1 MAKSGVTGLPRIIN
15 AFGYSMKGFRS
26 ALRYESAFR
35 QESVL
40 FMLLLPLAFW
50 LGHSLIDYILL
61 IGALLL
67 VLIVE
72 LLNSAIEATVDRF
85 GDDYH
90 ELSGTA
96 KDMGSAAV
104 FVSLVNVVMVWACII
119 FNNYFSWSS
128 FTD

>member
-1 MAKSGVTGLPRIIN
+1 MAKTGVTGLPRIIN
-15 AFGYSMKGFRS
+15 AFGYSMKGFRA

-35 QESVL
+35 QESML
-40 FMLLLPLAFW
+40 FVLLLPLAFW
-50 LGHSLIDYILL
+50 LGNDWIDYLLL

-85 GDDYH
+85 GDEYH
-90 ELSGTA
+90 ELSGRA

-104 FVSLVNVVMVWACII
+104 FVSLVNVVMAWGFVII
-119 FNNYFSWSS
+119 HNYLPG
-128 FTD
+128 